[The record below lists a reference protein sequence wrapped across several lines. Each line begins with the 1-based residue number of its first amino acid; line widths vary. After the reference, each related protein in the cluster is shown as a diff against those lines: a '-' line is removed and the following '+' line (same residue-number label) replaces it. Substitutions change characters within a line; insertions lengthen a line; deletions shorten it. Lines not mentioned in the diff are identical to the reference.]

1 MDSTSANDYLN
12 LENQIKTL
20 IDQIDTLK
28 EEIKNQKQMYDDSF
42 QNDTTFKEHD
52 EKVKEASKIRQA
64 TKAQILKQGNVA
76 EISEKIADSKTDLKG
91 MQNTLSEL
99 LIQYQ
104 KESGATQIESNKG
117 EILRLVNSV
126 KLVKESSGPQE

>member
-1 MDSTSANDYLN
+1 
-12 LENQIKTL
+12 
-20 IDQIDTLK
+20 
-28 EEIKNQKQMYDDSF
+28 MYDDSF

-52 EKVKEASKIRQA
+52 DKVKEASKIRQA

-76 EISEKIADSKTDLKG
+76 EISEKIIDSRADLKG

>member
-1 MDSTSANDYLN
+1 MDSTNANDYLN

-52 EKVKEASKIRQA
+52 DKVKEASKIRQA

-76 EISEKIADSKTDLKG
+76 EISEKIIDSRADLKG